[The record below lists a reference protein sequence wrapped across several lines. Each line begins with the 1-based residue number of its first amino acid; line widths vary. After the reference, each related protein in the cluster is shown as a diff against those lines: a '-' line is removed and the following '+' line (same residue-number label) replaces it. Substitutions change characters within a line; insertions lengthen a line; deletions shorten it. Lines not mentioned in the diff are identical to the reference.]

1 MPVNYQIVPEHK
13 YPHQH
18 VQINDNT
25 EVLAN
30 YSSGCSDITA
40 LLCVFTSPKGRDNKV
55 YTIENGLAGFMEE
68 YGLGPFAVY
77 GQPLLNAYAAAR
89 SNNCMLHCMRVTA
102 QDAKYATSVLY
113 AKVTAEGADKM
124 KVKLF
129 TKPLEEEITNLN
141 DLQDTLDYMP
151 PTVADDGS
159 MVLPLMIVAYIG
171 RGTYGNSIR
180 WRLTSDKTNDKNNK
194 YKNYFLSVYT
204 TENGFSERERHS
216 ISFYPDAVYNGA
228 SIYAPDVINNDAMR
242 SSDRL
247 GSDLIKVAVSAESFH
262 TLWEAYRTANPDT
275 SLTEETFDPLLGIDK
290 TTRSD
295 IVNYELEIED
305 DTTAGTGTTD
315 EPAVA
320 LDTKTGIQLTGGNEG
335 GLAMGAADRD
345 NTLRN
350 IYMDAYSGKTD
361 PYIKSKNRFPTT
373 LILDANFPIEVK
385 QLIASLTLARGD
397 CMCCLDCGTQIITK
411 ASVRPYVEE
420 NLAPYITNRVQTIE
434 AWCEKV
440 RDPYSQKAVTVT
452 ATYWMS
458 GRYPTHIYN
467 YGGKHRP
474 LAGNRFG
481 IISGYLPNSVY
492 PYFDED
498 MDFDEMDALAEMHV
512 NYCKYNANQELCRA
526 MQDTRQEKWTVLS
539 EQNNMLIVLDIKRDA
554 ERIAAQFEYDFTEPE
569 DLARYNAA
577 MQVLVDKYQSAQ
589 VRSISA
595 AYSQN
600 AWEAERNYV
609 HLNIALVCKDLV
621 RVTIIEIDVNRST
634 TTTT

>member
-1 MPVNYQIVPEHK
+1 MPVSYQIVPEHK

-30 YSSGCSDITA
+30 YSSGTSDITA

-77 GQPLLNAYAAAR
+77 GQPLLNAYAAAK
-89 SNNCMLHCMRVTA
+89 SNNCKVHCMRVTA

-113 AKVTAEGADKM
+113 AKVTSGSGAL
-124 KVKLF
+124 KVKLY
-129 TKPLEEEITNLN
+129 TDVLSTDEEIQSL
-141 DLQDTLDYMP
+141 DELQDIMDYMP
-151 PTVADDGS
+151 QTIDDEGNLI
-159 MVLPLMIVAYIG
+159 LPLMCVAYIG

-180 WRLTSDKTNDKNNK
+180 WRITTDKTTDKLND

-204 TENGFSERERHS
+204 TENGFNERERHS
-216 ISFYPDAVYNGA
+216 VAFYPDAVYNGA
-228 SIYAPDVINNDAMR
+228 SIYAPDVVNNNAM
-242 SSDRL
+242 STTDKT
-247 GSDLIKVAVSAESFH
+247 GSDLIKIAVNAESLSA
-262 TLWEAYRTANPDT
+262 LWEAYKAEQPDT
-275 SLTEETFDPLLGIDK
+275 TLTQEDFDPLLGINK
-290 TTRSD
+290 NTRQP
-295 IVNYELEIED
+295 IEGYELEIED
-305 DTTAGTGTTD
+305 DTTGGTAGD
-315 EPAVA
+315 HPAVA
-320 LDTKTGIQLTGGNEG
+320 LNTTTGIQLGGGNDG
-335 GLAMGAADRD
+335 SLVLGATDRD
-345 NTLRN
+345 LILRN
-350 IYMDAYSGKTD
+350 LYMDAFSGKTD

-434 AWCEKV
+434 AWCEKI

-452 ATYWMS
+452 ATYWMA

-481 IISGYLPNSVY
+481 VISGYLPNSVY

-526 MQDTRQEKWTVLS
+526 MQDTRQEKMTVLS
-539 EQNNMLIVLDIKRDA
+539 EMNNMLIVLDIKRDA

-589 VRSISA
+589 VRSITA

-600 AWEAERNYV
+600 AWEAERNYI
-609 HLNIALVCKDLV
+609 HLNIALVCKDLI

-634 TTTT
+634 N